1 MPNTPVDVEVASEY
15 KVTMLKI
22 SRSDIDSESITEFP
36 ADRRF
41 IKLPIINYLKLLPAY
56 DPETGVTT
64 TAWDQVNRAQIALI
78 NAVNN
83 PKYRFVCAAL
93 ARRLGKTYIANV
105 IGQLVM
111 LVPGCNILII
121 SPNYTLSSISFE
133 LQRRLIRS
141 FDLEVE
147 RDNVKDKIL
156 ELTNGSTIRLGSLST
171 VDSCVG
177 RSYDLIIFDEA
188 ALGDGEAAFNV
199 ALRPTLDRPGSKA
212 IFISTP
218 RGKNNWFS
226 RFFDRG
232 FTDKYPEWASVTAD
246 YTENQRMSESDVQEA
261 RTVMSKAEFEQEYMA
276 SFSTYEGQIFQFD
289 EERFIEEYVA
299 DDGDEIIAGLDPGYK
314 DPTAFVVIVYKAKTD
329 SYHIVDEYQEA
340 QATTEGHVEKMQELI
355 DKWNIETIFIDS
367 AAAQFAADLAYT
379 YDIATIKAKKSVLDG
394 LAMVASLVEQGKVKV
409 SPHCEHIRIMFN
421 EYRWD
426 HKTNLVKERP
436 EHGMASHCADATRYA
451 IYTFTT
457 GG

>member
-1 MPNTPVDVEVASEY
+1 MLNTLAGVVAVSQSRIL
-15 KVTMLKI
+15 MLKI
-22 SRSDIDSESITEFP
+22 SRKDIDSESITEFP
-36 ADRRF
+36 ADKRF

-56 DPETGVTT
+56 DPETGVST

-83 PKYRFVCAAL
+83 PKYRFICAAL

-232 FTDKYPEWASVTAD
+232 FSDKYPEWASITAD
-246 YTENQRMSESDVQEA
+246 YTENHRMSESDVQEA

-289 EERFIEEYVA
+289 EER
-299 DDGDEIIAGLDPGYK
+299 
-314 DPTAFVVIVYKAKTD
+314 
-329 SYHIVDEYQEA
+329 
-340 QATTEGHVEKMQELI
+340 
-355 DKWNIETIFIDS
+355 
-367 AAAQFAADLAYT
+367 
-379 YDIATIKAKKSVLDG
+379 
-394 LAMVASLVEQGKVKV
+394 
-409 SPHCEHIRIMFN
+409 
-421 EYRWD
+421 
-426 HKTNLVKERP
+426 
-436 EHGMASHCADATRYA
+436 
-451 IYTFTT
+451 
-457 GG
+457 